1 MNSKSDFSEISTGR
15 YALALF
21 ELGQENSELNRL
33 EAESKNLQDLFIK
46 SSEFMSLVKDPT
58 FKRNEQLEAIKMIS
72 NRFKFTNTFRK
83 FLSLLCFKRRLFFLE
98 RILNNFLQLVSKS
111 RGEIKAQLSSSKEL
125 SQVEIA
131 NIQKELSENF
141 TSKIKLDY
149 KYDPTLVGGLII
161 QVGSIMIDTS
171 IKNRLKR
178 LEKSMIEA

>member
-1 MNSKSDFSEISTGR
+1 MSSKSDFSEIATGR

-21 ELGQENSELNRL
+21 ELGQENSELNRM
-33 EAESKNLQDLFIK
+33 EVESKNLQELFKK
-46 SSEFMSLVKDPT
+46 SSEFVSLVKNPT
-58 FKRNEQLEAIKMIS
+58 YKRNEQLETIKMIS
-72 NRFKFTNTFRK
+72 NRFKFTNTFSK

-125 SQVEIA
+125 SSSELE
-131 NIQKELSENF
+131 NIQKQLSENF

-149 KYDPTLVGGLII
+149 KYDPALIGGLII
-161 QVGSIMIDTS
+161 QVESIMIDTS

>member
-1 MNSKSDFSEISTGR
+1 MSSKSDFSEIVTGR

-21 ELGQENSELNRL
+21 ELGQENSELNRM
-33 EAESKNLQDLFIK
+33 EIESKNLQDLLKK

-58 FKRNEQLEAIKMIS
+58 YKKNEQLEAIKMIS
-72 NRFKFTNTFRK
+72 NRFEFTNTFSK
-83 FLSLLCFKRRLFFLE
+83 FLSFLCFKRRLFFLE
-98 RILNNFLQLVSKS
+98 RILNNFLQLASKS
-111 RGEIKAQLSSSKEL
+111 RREIKAQLSSSKEL
-125 SQVEIA
+125 SSSELE

-149 KYDPTLVGGLII
+149 KYDPTLIGGLII

-178 LEKSMIEA
+178 LERSIIEA

>member
-1 MNSKSDFSEISTGR
+1 MSSKNDFSEIATGR

-21 ELGQENSELNRL
+21 ELGQENSELNRI
-33 EAESKNLQDLFIK
+33 EVESKDLQDLFKK

-58 FKRNEQLEAIKMIS
+58 YKKNEQLETIKMIS
-72 NRFKFTNTFRK
+72 NRFKFTNTFSK

-98 RILNNFLQLVSKS
+98 KILNNFLQLASKS

-125 SQVEIA
+125 SPSELE